1 MCHPVEGS
9 VLASTDKLTDG
20 HGLGQ
25 VKRAMAKALKAMGK
39 SVPPVLDS

>member
-1 MCHPVEGS
+1 VCHPVDGS
-9 VLASTDKLTDG
+9 VLASTDKQTDG
-20 HGLGQ
+20 HRRGQ